1 MIDSHAHLDDNRFK
15 KDQAQVIKNFEK
27 NGVDLVVNI
36 GADLVSSK
44 SSVFLAENNERI
56 YATVGVHPHDAK
68 NYNQDVEDQLEM
80 LSGREKV
87 VAIGEIGLDYYY
99 DFSPREIQKE
109 VFWKQLELAKRVK
122 MPVVIHSRDA
132 DQDTMDILKQAKKE
146 NPDLIC
152 LIHCY
157 SGSVEMMR
165 EYVKMGFYIALG
177 GATTFKNAKTPKK
190 VAMEVPIENLLLETD
205 SPYMTPEPNRGKRNE
220 PKYVRLVAEQIA
232 NLRGMDVEEVISLTD
247 KNTLDFYGIAL

>member
-68 NYNQDVEDQLEM
+68 TYNQDVEDQLEM